1 MTRKKNKTK
10 TLSFEMVINNRAYN
24 VKATPYTIATGETR
38 FRVSYNN
45 SPVHIFGW
53 DNGLERLAEV
63 EDATDILVPVVEMA
77 IARELENNFKELEVA
92 A

>member
-10 TLSFEMVINNRAYN
+10 TLSFEMSVNNRHYI
-24 VKATPYTIATGETR
+24 VTATPYTIATGETR
-38 FRVSYNN
+38 FRISYND

-53 DNGLERLAEV
+53 DENLDRMTEV
-63 EDATDILVPVVEMA
+63 EKVSDVLAPVIEMA
-77 IARELENNFKELEVA
+77 IALQLENNYKQLQHA